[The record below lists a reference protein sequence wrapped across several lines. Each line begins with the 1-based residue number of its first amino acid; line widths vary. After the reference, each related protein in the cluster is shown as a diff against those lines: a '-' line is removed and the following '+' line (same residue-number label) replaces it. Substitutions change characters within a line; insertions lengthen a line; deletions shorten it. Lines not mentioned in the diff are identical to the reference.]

1 MGKQDGGLQ
10 LLKGAAAAGCHQCHY
25 RILSGGSSGLH
36 MLHLGWGE
44 RCGRVPAGAPQRQA
58 RSQRGG
64 RAKPTHPPLIG

>member
-36 MLHLGWGE
+36 MLHLGWGSVVVE
-44 RCGRVPAGAPQRQA
+44 YRRAPTSGKHGLSAVAAPSR
-58 RSQRGG
+58 R
-64 RAKPTHPPLIG
+64 TPL